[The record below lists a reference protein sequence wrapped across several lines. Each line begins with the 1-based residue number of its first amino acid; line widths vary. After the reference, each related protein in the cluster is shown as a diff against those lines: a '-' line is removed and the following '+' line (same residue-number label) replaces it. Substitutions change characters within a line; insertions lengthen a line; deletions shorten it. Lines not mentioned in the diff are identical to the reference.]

1 MSDLTA
7 CEAADALAAAQTMMH
22 RSHRAAVGTF
32 ARAPLV
38 YWGIAWIVGYAAAQ
52 YLSGWLAYL
61 VWLAFTAGSF
71 VARRRWNRSS
81 DGQSIV
87 ISGWEGQVRRA
98 WWVIVLGS
106 AALPLIIEPVPTVAL
121 YLLLGALWGIAYM
134 LYAVVADDRALGLL
148 GASIVALAVA
158 VRLFVPGSALL
169 LFGLLAGGSQMTFGI
184 VRTRRQ

>member
-1 MSDLTA
+1 MTA
-7 CEAADALAAAQTMMH
+7 REAADALTAAQTAMH

-38 YWGIAWIVGYAAAQ
+38 YWGIAWMAGYAAAQ
-52 YLSGWLAYL
+52 YLPGWLAYL
-61 VWLAFTAGSF
+61 VWLAFMIGSF
-71 VARRRWNRSS
+71 VARRWWNRSRG
-81 DGQSIV
+81 GQSIV
-87 ISGWEGQVRRA
+87 ISGWEEQVRRA

-106 AALPLIIEPVPTVAL
+106 IALPLIVEPVPTVAL

-158 VRLFVPGSALL
+158 VRLLVPEIALL
-169 LFGLLAGGSQMTFGI
+169 LFGLFAGGSQMLFGI
-184 VRTRRQ
+184 VRTRRQW